1 MNSNLTPEDKI
12 AIINKGAFQPEKNEL
27 SEGNYPQE
35 HGHRFK
41 TEYYYR
47 ILPSGE
53 RIKRE
58 WLTFNLRN
66 NRMYCLYCLFFGKNK
81 QYAWTIEGFHA
92 WQRLYD
98 IGIHEKTA
106 AHINASII
114 VKMKIHC
121 LPVLPQIYECKRL
134 QIAENREIVNS
145 LIEVTLFLGQHSLP
159 FRGHRE
165 GWDEKNKGN
174 FKDLTVLLSKFSPAL
189 AVYISK
195 LQTKGKSEVN
205 FLSWRRQNQLISS
218 IAKCIKTSINSEI
231 KTSKYFSISIDT
243 TFDSSRREQ
252 LAFIIRYVSF
262 EEPSPLIKER
272 LLSLKES
279 PQAKGSQLFSL
290 FQDICLENNLKWKT
304 MLVGQSYDG
313 ANNMRGQYQGLQ
325 SFIKEVNPA
334 AMYTWCYAHRLNLI
348 VVQVTSSSPDSVN
361 LFGNIEELYN
371 FISSSKK
378 RVAYYENMQKE
389 KHPTVRV
396 KRLKRVNTTRWMSYS
411 MALQT
416 VLSTFDVIIDTL
428 ENIKITELSDFK
440 VCSKANGLID
450 FLLTERFVVT
460 AVCYSKLFEIL
471 DPPTKMLQSSDI
483 DLLGAANCIQMT
495 LDKIKNMRSDNV
507 FTKLYD
513 EAVDFVSKSEFE
525 FTPLP
530 IKRSRRK
537 KIMSDEINPD
547 HVITDPKFEYKVNTY
562 FSTVDAAI
570 IAIKE
575 RFHSTGQHLLRD
587 ISLFSTSRLRQTKK
601 DNSSLPKDAFDTFCE
616 IYCNFINSSDLK
628 REYIQYSNSFF
639 EFEESVGFHKINIH
653 EEKYESENSEDN
665 EDEDNSGE
673 EEGETIVGNKQYL
686 QNVGTL
692 LHLFQV
698 CHKSGLKNVFP
709 CLYDALHIAS
719 TLPVSST
726 TPERTFSKLK
736 IIKNRLRTTISQERL
751 EDLMLISCESDININ
766 NEHVI
771 KYFSEFST
779 VLKKYLM

>member
-1 MNSNLTPEDKI
+1 MNSRVCGFCCKERGDLNQTNWSRHIQACKKYLNEADLTSSIEIDNPKNIKPEPEIQNPTDKYEHPKGSDHTCHVNLGSLQVNV
-12 AIINKGAFQPEKNEL
+12 AINEL
-27 SEGNYPQE
+27 DRHILSTVTSSSHKTVGELELSCENSITGVCSENVYNVYISEGNYPQE

-58 WLTFNLRN
+58 WLTFNIRN
-66 NRMYCLYCLFFGKNK
+66 NRMYCLYCMFFGKNK
-81 QYAWTIEGFHA
+81 QNAWTIEGFHA

-98 IGIHEKTA
+98 IGTHEKTE

-114 VKMKIHC
+114 IKMKTHC
-121 LPVLPQIYECKRL
+121 MPVLPQIYECKRL

-165 GWDEKNKGN
+165 GWEEKNKGN

-195 LQTKGKSEVN
+195 LQSKGKSEVN
-205 FLSWRRQNQLISS
+205 FLSWRRQNQIISS
-218 IAKCIKTSINSEI
+218 VAKCIKTSINSEI
-231 KTSKYFSISIDT
+231 KTSKYFSVSIDT
-243 TFDSSRREQ
+243 TFDYSRREQ

-262 EEPSPLIKER
+262 EGPSPVIKER

-325 SFIKEVNPA
+325 AFIKGINPA
-334 AMYTWCYAHRLNLI
+334 AIYTWCYAHRLNLI

-361 LFGNIEELYN
+361 LFGNLEELYN

-378 RVAYYENMQKE
+378 RVAYFENMQKE
-389 KHPTVRV
+389 RHPTVRV

-416 VLSTFDVIIDTL
+416 VLSTFDVILDTL

-460 AVCYSKLFEIL
+460 AICYSKLFEIL

-483 DLLGAANCIQMT
+483 DLLGAANCIQVT

-507 FTKLYD
+507 FNKLYD
-513 EAVDFVSKSEFE
+513 DAVDFVNKSEFE
-525 FTPLP
+525 FIPLST
-530 IKRSRRK
+530 KRCRRK
-537 KIMSDEINPD
+537 KMMSDEINVD
-547 HVITDPKFEYKVNTY
+547 HLMP
-562 FSTVDAAI
+562 
-570 IAIKE
+570 
-575 RFHSTGQHLLRD
+575 LL
-587 ISLFSTSRLRQTKK
+587 LQLKK
-601 DNSSLPKDAFDTFCE
+601 DFIQQDK
-616 IYCNFINSSDLK
+616 IY
-628 REYIQYSNSFF
+628 
-639 EFEESVGFHKINIH
+639 
-653 EEKYESENSEDN
+653 
-665 EDEDNSGE
+665 
-673 EEGETIVGNKQYL
+673 
-686 QNVGTL
+686 
-692 LHLFQV
+692 
-698 CHKSGLKNVFP
+698 
-709 CLYDALHIAS
+709 
-719 TLPVSST
+719 
-726 TPERTFSKLK
+726 
-736 IIKNRLRTTISQERL
+736 
-751 EDLMLISCESDININ
+751 
-766 NEHVI
+766 
-771 KYFSEFST
+771 
-779 VLKKYLM
+779 